1 MNGWILQFD
10 ANSGEL
16 TTEHGASARGMATQ
30 DWVMVVLSNVSISL
44 TVAVL
49 YFVTVTFF
57 FSLIFFL
64 IILEVTDC
72 NWDRLFYENYFRL
85 ILLWRNIKHLWPLR
99 IFPYRSVIT
108 KENYFCFIKHIYSCY
123 RCCCFCI
130 SWCKK
135 KRSNSHED
143 EDIDWKTLDLQSR

>member
-1 MNGWILQFD
+1 
-10 ANSGEL
+10 
-16 TTEHGASARGMATQ
+16 
-30 DWVMVVLSNVSISL
+30 MVVLSNVSISL

-85 ILLWRNIKHLWPLR
+85 ILL
-99 IFPYRSVIT
+99 
-108 KENYFCFIKHIYSCY
+108 
-123 RCCCFCI
+123 
-130 SWCKK
+130 
-135 KRSNSHED
+135 
-143 EDIDWKTLDLQSR
+143 